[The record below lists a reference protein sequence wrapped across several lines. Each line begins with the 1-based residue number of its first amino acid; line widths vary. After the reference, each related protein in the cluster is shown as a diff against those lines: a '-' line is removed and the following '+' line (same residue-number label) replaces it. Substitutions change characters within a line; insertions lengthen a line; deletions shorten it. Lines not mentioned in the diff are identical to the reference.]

1 MNTLKK
7 LVGAE
12 DGSGSSRDRAS
23 LQMAEWQKSVGGQVD
38 TPLTASNGRPL
49 DSLTDTQTLGPRGPT
64 PMQDFNFM
72 DHMTAFDRER
82 APERVV
88 HANGAGAFGY
98 WETTTADAAKYC
110 KAKMFDTIGKRVP
123 MVARFSTVGGETGSP
138 DTARDPR
145 GFSLKFYTEEGNWDM
160 VANNTPIFFIADP
173 ILFPSFIH
181 TQKRNPVTHLK
192 DPDMFW
198 DFLSLRPES
207 VHQTTV
213 LFSDRGTPDGY
224 RHMNG
229 YGSHTFKSVNASG
242 EAVWVKYHFKTDQGI
257 ANLPAEKADELAGSD
272 PDYATRDLY
281 NAIADGDFP
290 SWTAYIQVMPYEEAW
305 QREENPFDVTK
316 TWSHKE
322 FPLIEIGRFTLNKN
336 PSNYFTDI
344 ECAAYD
350 PANLIPGIEPS
361 PDKMLQGRLISYT
374 DAHKYRIGGN
384 YLQLPVN
391 RAINTKVANYARDGP
406 MRIDNQGGAPNY
418 FPNSFG
424 GPQPN
429 TDYAWHADKGHKHY
443 GGDAQLKRW
452 LHSEDNYTQCSNLY
466 NKVFDEGARDRLTTN
481 IAGHLGNAAPFIQ
494 ERMVNVFSKVDPSY
508 GKAVAAKLADNKA
521 AKEKLMAAASAKN
534 VAPLNPPRNVPKS
547 ALTQQ

>member
-1 MNTLKK
+1 M
-7 LVGAE
+7 
-12 DGSGSSRDRAS
+12 SRDPAS
-23 LQMAEWQKSVGGQVD
+23 EQLGAWKTSVNGGTD
-38 TPLTASNGRPL
+38 KPLTTAAGKPI
-49 DSLTDTQTLGPRGPT
+49 DSLTDSQTVGPHGPI
-64 PMQDFNFM
+64 PVQDFNYM
-72 DHMTAFDRER
+72 EHIQAFDRER
-82 APERVV
+82 TPERVV
-88 HANGAGAFGY
+88 HAKGAGAFGY
-98 WETTTADAAKYC
+98 FEVTTPEAKKYC
-110 KAKMFDTIGKRVP
+110 KAKMFETVGKRTP
-123 MVARFSTVGGETGSP
+123 MVARFSTVGGEQGSP

-213 LFSDRGTPDGY
+213 LFSDRGTPDGH

-229 YGSHTFKSVNASG
+229 YGSHTFKSVNAQG

-257 ANLPAEKADELAGSD
+257 ANLPAEKAEELAGSD

-281 NAIADGDFP
+281 NAIASGDHP
-290 SWTAYIQVMPYEEAW
+290 SWTMYIQVMPYEEAW

-322 FPLIEIGRFTLNKN
+322 FPLIEVGRFTLNKN
-336 PSNYFTDI
+336 PTNYFTDV
-344 ECAAYD
+344 ENAAYD
-350 PANLIPGIEPS
+350 PANMIPGIEPS

-374 DAHKYRIGGN
+374 DAHRYRIGAN
-384 YLQLPVN
+384 YEQLPVN
-391 RAINTKVANYARDGP
+391 KAINATVANYQRDGP

-429 TDYAWHADKGHKHY
+429 PDMAWHVDKGYKHY
-443 GGDAQLKRW
+443 GDDAVLKRW
-452 LHSEDNYTQCSNLY
+452 EHSEDHFTQCSNLY
-466 NKVFDEGARDRLTTN
+466 NKVMDDGARDRLTTN
-481 IAGHLGNAAPFIQ
+481 IAGHLGNAAEFIQ

-508 GKAVAAKLADNKA
+508 GKAVATKLAQNKA
-521 AKEKLMAAASAKN
+521 QKDKLLKAAANTKN
-534 VAPLNPPRNVPKS
+534 VAPLNPPRNIQKS
-547 ALTQQ
+547 GVTQQ